1 LKYSADFH
9 REEEI
14 TTLGDKLKKQEDKN
28 NELLKKVEDLLMDKN
43 NEASCQLDSVG
54 KLQENLVAMKDL
66 ESQNLRLN
74 SHNEE
79 MTKKCDLMQLE
90 LERKCSTNFA

>member
-1 LKYSADFH
+1 
-9 REEEI
+9 
-14 TTLGDKLKKQEDKN
+14 
-28 NELLKKVEDLLMDKN
+28 MDKN
-43 NEASCQLDSVG
+43 NEASCQFDSVG

-90 LERKCSTNFA
+90 LERKCSELTELKNENLKLSLAATLRFTSLHFFT